1 MNYGTGQVR
10 FPKAVKAGD
19 RVRGRAVLTDATE
32 VAGGIQTTVELHV
45 DIEGE
50 DEPAC
55 VVESLS
61 RWLR

>member
-1 MNYGTGQVR
+1 V
-10 FPKAVKAGD
+10 
-19 RVRGRAVLTDATE
+19 DAAE
-32 VAGGIQTTVELHV
+32 VNGGVQTTVQIR
-45 DIEGE
+45 IEIDGS